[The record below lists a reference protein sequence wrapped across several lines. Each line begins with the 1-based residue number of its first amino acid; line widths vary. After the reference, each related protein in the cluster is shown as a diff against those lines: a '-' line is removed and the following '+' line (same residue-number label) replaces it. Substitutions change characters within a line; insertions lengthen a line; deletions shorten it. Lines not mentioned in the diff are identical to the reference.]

1 MPPSRTDR
9 MRGRAR
15 PRVAAALAP
24 CVLSLGALCAA
35 PSVAAA
41 APDPAFALF
50 DPAKFTRSTVIDNPY
65 FPLAPRTQFILEGRS
80 DRGEGRRRHR
90 VVFTVT
96 DLTKV
101 IDGVRTVVMW
111 DRDINAG
118 KLLEEELAF
127 MAQDDAGTVWNFG
140 EYPEERENG
149 RPTGAP
155 DTWIV
160 GRARARAGIHMHASP
175 QLGSPSYYHGWAPAI
190 EFFDRAK
197 VYRMGRRTC
206 VPAGCFDNA
215 LITDEWNPTERGAH
229 ERKYYAPGFGN
240 VRVGFASGR
249 ERESLVLRK
258 VRRLGAR
265 EAARVSRRALT
276 LDRRAYRI
284 ARRVYGRTPRAQ
296 RAS

>member
-1 MPPSRTDR
+1 MPPSRRDR
-9 MRGRAR
+9 RRGRRR
-15 PRVAAALAP
+15 PRVAAVLAP
-24 CVLSLGALCAA
+24 FALSLGALCAVPA
-35 PSVAAA
+35 AAAA

-50 DPAKFTRSTVIDNPY
+50 DLARFSRSTVIDNPY
-65 FPLAPRTQFILEGRS
+65 FPLVPRTQYILEGS
-80 DRGEGRRRHR
+80 SNRGEGQRRHR
-90 VVFTVT
+90 IVFTVT

-101 IDGVRTVVMW
+101 IDGVNTVVMW

-127 MAQDDAGTVWNFG
+127 MAQDDGGTVWNFG

-160 GRARARAGIHMHASP
+160 GRARARAGIHMHANP
-175 QLGSPSYYHGWAPAI
+175 QLGTPSYYFGWAPTI
-190 EFFDRAK
+190 DFFDRAK
-197 VYRMGRRTC
+197 VHQMGMRTC
-206 VPAGCFDNA
+206 VPVGCFDNV

-229 ERKYYAPGFGN
+229 ERKYYAPGVGN

-249 ERESLVLRK
+249 ERERLVLRK

-265 EAARVSRRALT
+265 EAARARRRALT

-284 ARRVYGRTPRAQ
+284 AGRVYGRTPRAQ
-296 RAS
+296 RG